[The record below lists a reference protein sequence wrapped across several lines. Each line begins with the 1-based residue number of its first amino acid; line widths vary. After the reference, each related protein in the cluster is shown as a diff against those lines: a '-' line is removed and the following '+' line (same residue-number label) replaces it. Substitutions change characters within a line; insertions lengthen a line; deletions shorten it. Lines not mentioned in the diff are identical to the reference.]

1 MRSRADSA
9 SNGAVSDSTS
19 PLVSSYLLT
28 HPTAEAKNE
37 KFMAFGD
44 LGEDDEGMDIDADGT
59 VDDFGTDAENVNGEG
74 MSLT

>member
-1 MRSRADSA
+1 
-9 SNGAVSDSTS
+9 
-19 PLVSSYLLT
+19 LLT